1 MYYKK
6 SRVIREK
13 FSYNTNK
20 ITYLEWKKKYLK
32 FLLLFSTFYQ
42 IEKKNS
48 LTKFLLLNY
57 NQNSKNFLAFS
68 YRITRKSIVYPK
80 LNALFETRKHTR

>member
-6 SRVIREK
+6 SRVIREF

-32 FLLLFSTFYQ
+32 FLFLFSTKLFSVKL
-42 IEKKNS
+42 KKKSS

-68 YRITRKSIVYPK
+68 YRITHKSI
-80 LNALFETRKHTR
+80 

>member
-6 SRVIREK
+6 SRIIREK

-20 ITYLEWKKKYLK
+20 ITYLEKKI
-32 FLLLFSTFYQ
+32 FEISTF
-42 IEKKNS
+42 IFHVLSNWKKKNS

>member
-1 MYYKK
+1 MEKK
-6 SRVIREK
+6 NIWNFYFYFPRSIK
-13 FSYNTNK
+13 
-20 ITYLEWKKKYLK
+20 LK
-32 FLLLFSTFYQ
+32 
-42 IEKKNS
+42 KKNS